1 MRLPTTMNDDN
12 AIAPRWKTPPAF
24 GWPDI
29 AFALAELGAFLI
41 GAVAINEPGNEES
54 TALLLAF
61 GIPLATI
68 QLFLRSFPLPVMLLS
83 ITVLSAYH
91 ILGGDPVGMVWP
103 LLIPYA
109 VPVSLGY
116 LWPVTIAAV
125 IVTASTIGWRIL
137 LEGELAGS
145 VGVGE
150 ALGLVTVG
158 LAIAVGEAAW
168 QRSRYAASTQM
179 RIRQVVAS
187 AQAEAERQVAQHRL
201 AMAADL
207 HDISGHSLVAIGLHL
222 RIAEE
227 SLDAEPA
234 AARAAIGA
242 ALDAHQRA
250 LHDTTSTVRLLRED
264 SPVPTLV
271 TDHDPLNMD
280 GLKHVAD
287 LAGIA
292 LDADVALDSELPP
305 ERSIAVARIL
315 QEALTNTIR
324 HAHARRI
331 SLTVREED
339 TGIALDWR
347 DDGHA
352 AMMPI
357 EAGYGIRGMRE
368 RAAHLGG
375 HLDVKRHPEGGVRV
389 TAWIPL
395 DGASP

>member
-1 MRLPTTMNDDN
+1 MNEDT
-12 AIAPRWKTPPAF
+12 AIAPRRVTGPAF

-41 GAVAINEPGNEES
+41 GAVAINEPGNEDS
-54 TALLLAF
+54 TAMLLAF
-61 GIPLATI
+61 GIPLAAI
-68 QLFLRSFPLPVMLLS
+68 QLFLRRWPLPVMLLS
-83 ITVLSAYH
+83 LTILSAYH

-109 VPVSLGY
+109 VPVSLGH

-125 IVTASTIGWRIL
+125 IVTVSTIGWRVL

-168 QRSRYAASTQM
+168 QRSRYVAATQE

-187 AQAEAERQVAQHRL
+187 ARAEAERQVAQQRL

-207 HDISGHSLVAIGLHL
+207 HDIAGHSLVAIGLHL

-234 AARAAIGA
+234 ATRGAIEA
-242 ALDAHQRA
+242 ALAAHQRA

-264 SPVPTLV
+264 TPAPTVV
-271 TDHDPLNMD
+271 TGHDPLNIA
-280 GLKHVAD
+280 GLKQVTD

-292 LDADVALDSELPP
+292 LDANVAVDAGLSPD
-305 ERSIAVARIL
+305 RSIAIARIL

-324 HAHARRI
+324 HADATRI

-339 TGIALDWR
+339 AGIALDWR
-347 DDGHA
+347 DNGRGVTA
-352 AMMPI
+352 PI
-357 EAGYGIRGMRE
+357 EPGYGIRGMCE

-375 HLDVKRHPEGGVRV
+375 QLDVRRQPEGGVRV

-395 DGASP
+395 VGASS